1 MSGAEQRHPH
11 VGERDLD
18 RDGDLDETG
27 KPVIRSKVMVMV
39 MKLASLLS
47 GAR

>member
-1 MSGAEQRHPH
+1 MSGAEPRHPY
-11 VGERDLD
+11 VGERDHD
-18 RDGDLDETG
+18 CDVDLDETG
-27 KPVIRSKVMVMV
+27 KPVVRSKVMVMV